1 MQTKQSHSGGSPTL
15 YVVVW
20 AALIFLTGVTVGV
33 SYINLRNSAILMA
46 VMIATLKALLVLLYF
61 MHLRFGQPLLVK
73 MIISATIIYGVFF
86 GLTMVD
92 YWYR

>member
-1 MQTKQSHSGGSPTL
+1 MQTKQPHSSSSSTV

-20 AALIFLTGVTVGV
+20 ATLILLTGITVGV

-46 VMIATLKALLVLLYF
+46 VMIATLKAILVLLYF
-61 MHLRFGQPLLVK
+61 MHLRHAQPVLAK
-73 MIISATIIYGVFF
+73 MILAGVIIYGVFF

>member
-1 MQTKQSHSGGSPTL
+1 MHTKQSHPGSSPAQ
-15 YVVVW
+15 YVAVW
-20 AALIFLTGVTVGV
+20 AALIILTGITVGA

-46 VMIATLKALLVLLYF
+46 VMIATLKAVLVLLYF
-61 MHLRFGQPLLVK
+61 MHLRYAKPVLMK
-73 MIISATIIYGVFF
+73 MMVAGVIVYGVFF